1 MSIFSIN
8 DNSNYGSILSQSKA
22 NKESKENSKISFA
35 NTFLKQNA
43 SKLNEIQNANSQTLA
58 RSEVLSNNNALS
70 NNSNSTNISNSSN
83 TNLSINNA
91 TKTSS
96 PNYDISS
103 EFKNSIYT
111 LKYKQADTSNIV
123 SLAYGYG
130 VDANGYMGS
139 DFNKA
144 AGLPED
150 FKIHKSTLDEIKKAA
165 ENDPVVSSTKEY
177 LGVSEYYTN
186 IDMAETIKQYYNLFF
201 NALGQSFPNDKT
213 SFSEA
218 DINSMPSGYA
228 IDGFYNGYGAFKHP
242 DAIRNDDIAIKSIAD
257 YSNVLISNIYRSQ
270 EQLNEANSIYS
281 DSAGLISGIKP
292 ETLGLSLEE
301 IKNVSKGEDWQ
312 FNPDMS
318 VYPQNEYGSYS
329 KEALFMSLIKSQEG
343 RILYSPKTTLNPTI
357 EAYNRAMA
365 KESFSGPAIHLD
377 SIMTG
382 KSDFKSFFR
391 YWAERGIAE
400 GDLYMYEN
408 NIPKESAMGNWALDA
423 EIKQALANGWKA
435 KPSTIN
441 SYADSIMDRLNNL
454 IGQTRV

>member
-8 DNSNYGSILSQSKA
+8 DNSNYGSILSQAKA

-35 NTFLKQNA
+35 NAFLKQNA
-43 SKLNEIQNANSQTLA
+43 SKLSDIESKNSQTLA
-58 RSEVLSNNNALS
+58 RSEIL
-70 NNSNSTNISNSSN
+70 NSTNTTNTGNN
-83 TNLSINNA
+83 TNFSISS
-91 TKTSS
+91 KTSS

-111 LKYKQADTSNIV
+111 LKYKQADISNTSTNT
-123 SLAYGYG
+123 AYGYS
-130 VDANGYMGS
+130 VDKDGYMGS

-165 ENDPVVSSTKEY
+165 ENEPYIADMKQY
-177 LGVSEYYTN
+177 FGVSEYYTN
-186 IDMAETIKQYYNLFF
+186 IDMAETIKQYYNLFS

-218 DINSMPSGYA
+218 DINSMPKGYA
-228 IDGFYNGYGAFKHP
+228 ING
-242 DAIRNDDIAIKSIAD
+242 IKSMDFNDPNNRMNITHLKDFSGALV
-257 YSNVLISNIYRSQ
+257 SNVYQTS
-270 EQLNEANSIYS
+270 EQAEKADDLWA
-281 DSAGLISGIKP
+281 DSGNMINGLKP

-318 VYPQNEYGSYS
+318 VYPQNEDGSYS
-329 KEALFMSLIKSQEG
+329 KEALFMSFLKSQGGQPIE
-343 RILYSPKTTLNPTI
+343 SPKTTLNPTI

>member
-8 DNSNYGSILSQSKA
+8 DNSNYGSILSQAKA
-22 NKESKENSKISFA
+22 SKESKENSKISFA
-35 NTFLKQNA
+35 NAFLKQNA
-43 SKLNEIQNANSQTLA
+43 SKLSDIESKNSQTLA
-58 RSEVLSNNNALS
+58 RSEVLSNNNAL
-70 NNSNSTNISNSSN
+70 NNSSNSTNISNSSN

-111 LKYKQADTSNIV
+111 LKYKQADISTSTNT
-123 SLAYGYG
+123 AYGYS
-130 VDANGYMGS
+130 VDKDGYMGS

-165 ENDPVVSSTKEY
+165 ENEPYIADMKQY
-177 LGVSEYYTN
+177 FGVSEYYTN
-186 IDMAETIKQYYNLFF
+186 IDMAETIKQYYNLFS

-218 DINSMPSGYA
+218 DINSMPKGYA
-228 IDGFYNGYGAFKHP
+228 ING
-242 DAIRNDDIAIKSIAD
+242 IKSMD
-257 YSNVLISNIYRSQ
+257 FNDPSNRMNITHLRDFSNSLISNVYKTP
-270 EQLNEANSIYS
+270 EQAKEADEIWL
-281 DSAGLISGIKP
+281 DSGCMIKGLSS

-318 VYPQNEYGSYS
+318 VYPQNEDGSYS
-329 KEALFMSLIKSQEG
+329 KETLFMSFLKSQGGQPVES
-343 RILYSPKTTLNPTI
+343 LKTTLNPKV

-391 YWAERGIAE
+391 YWAERGIEE

-423 EIKQALANGWKA
+423 EIKQAIANGWKA

>member
-8 DNSNYGSILSQSKA
+8 DNSNYTSILSQAKA

-35 NTFLKQNA
+35 NAFLKQNA
-43 SKLNEIQNANSQTLA
+43 SKLNEIQSANSQTLA
-58 RSEVLSNNNALS
+58 RSEVL
-70 NNSNSTNISNSSN
+70 NSTNTTNTSNN
-83 TNLSINNA
+83 TNFSISS
-91 TKTSS
+91 KTSS

-111 LKYKQADTSNIV
+111 LKYKQVDLNTDT
-123 SLAYGYG
+123 AYGYS
-130 VDANGYMGS
+130 VDKDGYMGS

-144 AGLPED
+144 AGLPKD

-186 IDMAETIKQYYNLFF
+186 IDMAETIKQYYNLFS

-218 DINSMPSGYA
+218 DINSMPSGYGVSGTQWM
-228 IDGFYNGYGAFKHP
+228 DF
-242 DAIRNDDIAIKSIAD
+242 NDP
-257 YSNVLISNIYRSQ
+257 SNRMNITGLKDFSNSLISNVYKTP
-270 EQLNEANSIYS
+270 EQAKEADDLWA
-281 DSAGLISGIKP
+281 DSGYMIDGLLPK
-292 ETLGLSLEE
+292 TLGLSLEE

-318 VYPQNEYGSYS
+318 VYPQNEDGSYS
-329 KEALFMSLIKSQEG
+329 KETLFMSFLKSYGSGQPVE
-343 RILYSPKTTLNPTI
+343 SPKTTLNPKV

-365 KESFSGPAIHLD
+365 KESFSTTSVDIGD
-377 SIMTG
+377 IMTG
-382 KSDFKSFFR
+382 KVDFASLFKYLASKN
-391 YWAERGIAE
+391 GKLE
-400 GDLYMYEN
+400 GQLYMYEN

-435 KPSTIN
+435 KPSTID

>member
-1 MSIFSIN
+1 
-8 DNSNYGSILSQSKA
+8 SQTKA

-35 NTFLKQNA
+35 NAFLKQNA

-58 RSEVLSNNNALS
+58 RSEVL
-70 NNSNSTNISNSSN
+70 NSTNTTNTSNN
-83 TNLSINNA
+83 TNFSISS
-91 TKTSS
+91 KTNS

-111 LKYKQADTSNIV
+111 LKYKQADISSNT
-123 SLAYGYG
+123 AYGYS
-130 VDANGYMGS
+130 VDKDGYMGS

-165 ENDPVVSSTKEY
+165 ENEPYIADMKQY
-177 LGVSEYYTN
+177 FGVSEYYTN
-186 IDMAETIKQYYNLFF
+186 IDMAETIKQYYNLFS

-218 DINSMPSGYA
+218 DINSMPKGYA
-228 IDGFYNGYGAFKHP
+228 ING
-242 DAIRNDDIAIKSIAD
+242 IKSMD
-257 YSNVLISNIYRSQ
+257 FNDLSNRMNITHLRDFSNSSITNIYKTP
-270 EQLNEANSIYS
+270 EQAKEADEIWL
-281 DSAGLISGIKP
+281 DSGCMIKGLSS

-318 VYPQNEYGSYS
+318 VYPQNEDGSYS
-329 KEALFMSLIKSQEG
+329 KETLFMSFLKSQGGQPVE
-343 RILYSPKTTLNPTI
+343 SPKTTLNPKV

-365 KESFSGPAIHLD
+365 KESFSGPAINID

-391 YWAERGIAE
+391 YWAERGIEE

>member
-1 MSIFSIN
+1 
-8 DNSNYGSILSQSKA
+8 
-22 NKESKENSKISFA
+22 ENSKISFA
-35 NTFLKQNA
+35 NAFLKQNA

-58 RSEVLSNNNALS
+58 RSEVL
-70 NNSNSTNISNSSN
+70 NSTNTTNTSNN
-83 TNLSINNA
+83 TNFSISS
-91 TKTSS
+91 KTSS

-111 LKYKQADTSNIV
+111 LKYKQVDLNTNT
-123 SLAYGYG
+123 AYGYS
-130 VDANGYMGS
+130 VDKDGYMGS

-186 IDMAETIKQYYNLFF
+186 IDMAETIKQYYNLFS

-218 DINSMPSGYA
+218 DINSMPSGYGVSGTQWM
-228 IDGFYNGYGAFKHP
+228 DF
-242 DAIRNDDIAIKSIAD
+242 NDP
-257 YSNVLISNIYRSQ
+257 SNRMNITGLKDFSNSLISNIYKTP
-270 EQLNEANSIYS
+270 EQAKEANDLWA
-281 DSAGLISGIKP
+281 DSGYMIDGLLPK
-292 ETLGLSLEE
+292 TLGLSLEE

-318 VYPQNEYGSYS
+318 VYPQNEDGSYS
-329 KEALFMSLIKSQEG
+329 KETLFMSFLKSQGGQPVE
-343 RILYSPKTTLNPTI
+343 SSETTLNPKV
-357 EAYNRAMA
+357 EAYNTAMA
-365 KESFSGPAIHLD
+365 KESFSTTSVDIGD
-377 SIMTG
+377 IMTG
-382 KSDFKSFFR
+382 KVDFASLFKYLASKN
-391 YWAERGIAE
+391 GKLE
-400 GDLYMYEN
+400 GQLYMYEN
-408 NIPKESAMGNWALDA
+408 NIPKESAIGNWALDA

>member
-8 DNSNYGSILSQSKA
+8 DNSNYNSILSQAKA

-35 NTFLKQNA
+35 NAFLKQNA

-58 RSEVLSNNNALS
+58 RSEVL
-70 NNSNSTNISNSSN
+70 NSTNTTNTSNN
-83 TNLSINNA
+83 TNFSISS
-91 TKTSS
+91 KTSS

-111 LKYKQADTSNIV
+111 LKFKQADISTSTNT
-123 SLAYGYG
+123 AYGYS
-130 VDANGYMGS
+130 VDKDGYMGE

-165 ENDPVVSSTKEY
+165 ENEPYIADMKQY
-177 LGVSEYYTN
+177 FGVSEYYTN
-186 IDMAETIKQYYNLFF
+186 IDMAETIKQYYNLFS

-213 SFSEA
+213 SFSQA
-218 DINSMPSGYA
+218 DINSMPKGYA
-228 IDGFYNGYGAFKHP
+228 ING
-242 DAIRNDDIAIKSIAD
+242 IKSMD
-257 YSNVLISNIYRSQ
+257 FNDPSNRMNITHLRDFSNSLISNVYKTP
-270 EQLNEANSIYS
+270 EQAKEADEIWL
-281 DSAGLISGIKP
+281 DSGCMIKGLSS

-318 VYPQNEYGSYS
+318 VYPQNEDGSYS
-329 KEALFMSLIKSQEG
+329 KEALFMSFLKSYGSGQPVE
-343 RILYSPKTTLNPTI
+343 SPKTTLNPKV

-365 KESFSGPAIHLD
+365 KESFSGPAINID

-391 YWAERGIAE
+391 YWAERGIEE

-435 KPSTIN
+435 KPSTID

-454 IGQTRV
+454 LGQTRV

>member
-8 DNSNYGSILSQSKA
+8 DNSNYGSILSQAKA

-35 NTFLKQNA
+35 NSFLKQNA

-58 RSEVLSNNNALS
+58 RSEVL
-70 NNSNSTNISNSSN
+70 NSTNTTNTSNN
-83 TNLSINNA
+83 TNFSISS
-91 TKTSS
+91 KTSS

-111 LKYKQADTSNIV
+111 LKYKQVDISNTSTNT
-123 SLAYGYG
+123 AYGYS
-130 VDANGYMGS
+130 VDKDGYMGE

-165 ENDPVVSSTKEY
+165 ENEPYIADMKQY
-177 LGVSEYYTN
+177 FGVSEYYTN
-186 IDMAETIKQYYNLFF
+186 IDMAETIKQYYNLFS

-213 SFSEA
+213 SFSQA
-218 DINSMPSGYA
+218 DINSMPKGYA
-228 IDGFYNGYGAFKHP
+228 ING
-242 DAIRNDDIAIKSIAD
+242 IKSMD
-257 YSNVLISNIYRSQ
+257 FNDPSNRMNITHLRDFSNSLISNVYKTP
-270 EQLNEANSIYS
+270 EQAKEADEIWL
-281 DSAGLISGIKP
+281 DSGCMIKGLSS

-318 VYPQNEYGSYS
+318 VYPQNEDGSYS
-329 KEALFMSLIKSQEG
+329 KETLFMSFLKSQGGQPVE
-343 RILYSPKTTLNPTI
+343 SPKTTLNPKV

-365 KESFSGPAIHLD
+365 KESFSGPAINID

-391 YWAERGIAE
+391 YWAERGIEE

-435 KPSTIN
+435 KPSTID

-454 IGQTRV
+454 LGQTRV

>member
-8 DNSNYGSILSQSKA
+8 DNSNYGSILSQAKA
-22 NKESKENSKISFA
+22 SKESKENSKISFA
-35 NTFLKQNA
+35 NAFLKQNA
-43 SKLNEIQNANSQTLA
+43 SKLNEIQSANSQTLA
-58 RSEVLSNNNALS
+58 RSEVL
-70 NNSNSTNISNSSN
+70 NSTNTTNTSNN
-83 TNLSINNA
+83 TNFSISS
-91 TKTSS
+91 KTSS

-111 LKYKQADTSNIV
+111 LKYKQADISTSTNT
-123 SLAYGYG
+123 AYGYS
-130 VDANGYMGS
+130 VDKDGYMGS

-165 ENDPVVSSTKEY
+165 ENEPYIADMKQY
-177 LGVSEYYTN
+177 FGVSEYYTN
-186 IDMAETIKQYYNLFF
+186 IDMAETIKQYYNLFS

-218 DINSMPSGYA
+218 DINSMPKGYA
-228 IDGFYNGYGAFKHP
+228 ING
-242 DAIRNDDIAIKSIAD
+242 IKSMD
-257 YSNVLISNIYRSQ
+257 FNDPSNRMNTTHLRDFSNSLISNVYKTP
-270 EQLNEANSIYS
+270 EQAKEADEIWL
-281 DSAGLISGIKP
+281 DSGCMIKGLSS

-318 VYPQNEYGSYS
+318 VYPQNEDGSYS
-329 KEALFMSLIKSQEG
+329 KETLFMSFLKSQGGQPVES
-343 RILYSPKTTLNPTI
+343 LKTTLNPKV

-391 YWAERGIAE
+391 YWAERGIEE

-423 EIKQALANGWKA
+423 EIKQAIANGWKA

-454 IGQTRV
+454 LGQTRV

>member
-8 DNSNYGSILSQSKA
+8 DNSNYGSILSQAKA

-58 RSEVLSNNNALS
+58 RSEVL
-70 NNSNSTNISNSSN
+70 NSTNTTNTSNN
-83 TNLSINNA
+83 TNFSISS
-91 TKTSS
+91 KTNS

-111 LKYKQADTSNIV
+111 LKYKQADISNTSTNT
-123 SLAYGYG
+123 AYGYS
-130 VDANGYMGS
+130 VDKDGYMGS

-165 ENDPVVSSTKEY
+165 ENEPYIADMKQY
-177 LGVSEYYTN
+177 FGVSEYYTN
-186 IDMAETIKQYYNLFF
+186 IDMAETIKQYYNLFS
-201 NALGQSFPNDKT
+201 NALSQSFPNDKT

-218 DINSMPSGYA
+218 DINSMPKGYA
-228 IDGFYNGYGAFKHP
+228 ING
-242 DAIRNDDIAIKSIAD
+242 IKSMDFNDPNNRMNITHLKDFSGALV
-257 YSNVLISNIYRSQ
+257 SNVYQTS
-270 EQLNEANSIYS
+270 EQAEKADDLWA
-281 DSAGLISGIKP
+281 DSGNMINGLKP

-312 FNPDMS
+312 FDPDMS
-318 VYPQNEYGSYS
+318 VYPQNEDGSYS
-329 KEALFMSLIKSQEG
+329 KEALFMSFLKSQGGQPIE
-343 RILYSPKTTLNPTI
+343 SPKTTLNPTI

>member
-35 NTFLKQNA
+35 NAFLKQNA
-43 SKLNEIQNANSQTLA
+43 SKLSDIESKNSQTLA
-58 RSEVLSNNNALS
+58 RSEILSNNNALS

-111 LKYKQADTSNIV
+111 LKYKQADISTSTNT
-123 SLAYGYG
+123 AYGYS
-130 VDANGYMGS
+130 VDKDGYMGS

-165 ENDPVVSSTKEY
+165 ENEPYIADMKQY
-177 LGVSEYYTN
+177 FGVSEYYTN
-186 IDMAETIKQYYNLFF
+186 IDMAETIKQYYNLFS

-218 DINSMPSGYA
+218 DINSMPKGYA
-228 IDGFYNGYGAFKHP
+228 ING
-242 DAIRNDDIAIKSIAD
+242 IKSMD
-257 YSNVLISNIYRSQ
+257 FNDPSNRMNITHLRDFSNSLISNVYQ
-270 EQLNEANSIYS
+270 TPEQAKEANDLWA
-281 DSAGLISGIKP
+281 DSGYMIDGLLPK
-292 ETLGLSLEE
+292 TLGLSLEE

-318 VYPQNEYGSYS
+318 VYPQNEDGSYS
-329 KEALFMSLIKSQEG
+329 KEALFMSFLKSQGGQPVE
-343 RILYSPKTTLNPTI
+343 SPKTTLNPKV

-365 KESFSGPAIHLD
+365 KESFSTTSVDIGD
-377 SIMTG
+377 IMTG
-382 KSDFKSFFR
+382 KVDFASLFKYLASKN
-391 YWAERGIAE
+391 GKLE
-400 GDLYMYEN
+400 GQLYMYEN

-454 IGQTRV
+454 IGQTRI